1 LIQPSAGKLHI
12 GYQSL
17 AYLGEGQRGAR
28 QGDSRTSVANV
39 VRGHGEYWELWDGN
53 GRDPVICKWLLDEI
67 ARAQK
72 AAPSQVK

>member
-1 LIQPSAGKLHI
+1 MGKAHV

-17 AYLGEGQRGAR
+17 AALGEGQAGAR
-28 QGDSRTSVANV
+28 MGSSQKAVENF

-67 ARAQK
+67 ARARMALPGNAK
-72 AAPSQVK
+72 